1 MINRSN
7 ILQFIIAYM
16 DITVDTPTGYLNEQ
30 THMKLKRC
38 NSTKHRWMMDNGINS
53 GTRYTYATWC
63 FFVKTLV
70 LKNFL
75 RYIYIIIVTHTVRS
89 NPWLRNVLAGNLR
102 M

>member
-63 FFVKTLV
+63 FFVKTSV
-70 LKNFL
+70 LKTFYVISTSSL
-75 RYIYIIIVTHTVRS
+75 LLILFALIHGF
-89 NPWLRNVLAGNLR
+89 A
-102 M
+102 MC